1 MTLPA
6 KANRFRVALSFPGEK
21 REFVRL
27 VAESLTA
34 TLGQERVLYDEY
46 LTAELARPDLD
57 LYLGNLYRNESDLVV
72 PFYCSEYATKQ
83 WCRLEWRQMRDILLN
98 VEGHRIMPFRF
109 DDAPIDGVL
118 SLDGYV
124 KIGSRTPAEVARLI
138 LQRLHLRNPLPIVG
152 KQHRVFISKLPTVN
166 TLLVGRDDQI
176 AYLDQA
182 WANPA
187 TNFVQIIAPGG
198 TGKTALMDKWF
209 RRHLGEATVFGW
221 SFYSQGT
228 STKNATSSDAF
239 FAEIISWLK
248 IEVPATASVYA
259 KAEAVAQRLREER
272 VLLILDGIEPLQDST
287 GALKDSALKAL
298 LQELDTANQG
308 LILCTTR
315 VRLDIPDDPPRA
327 VSIDLENL
335 TPEYGAEYLRQLK
348 VEGEEQE
355 LQQASQDC
363 GNHALALTLLG
374 TYLADFLNADIR
386 RRVEIRELMVDESKY
401 SAHARRMM
409 AAYERMFTGKPEA
422 EILRS
427 LGFFDRPAEPEALKL
442 VMPTMKERE
451 YRAVLNRLYSGRLI
465 LSHDPDVPVDCHPLI
480 REHFAAVMRSSAAD
494 SFREG
499 HSRLYEHYCQ
509 QAPEKPDT
517 LEEMTPLFYAV
528 YHGCQA
534 GRHQEALEKVYW
546 KRIQRANSAYLL
558 KMLGAFGIDL
568 SLLANFFE
576 TPWTQPVATLS
587 PENRIWLPSAS
598 AFTLRALG
606 RLTDALAPTR
616 YGAERRVAQKRWENA
631 AIVHGNL
638 SELLLSLG
646 QVPEA
651 IAAARQSVDL
661 ADRCS
666 VQFQRISKR
675 ATLADTLFQSGDLV
689 EAHRLFIEAEQIQ
702 SEVETDY
709 PILYSLRGFHYCDLL
724 LEQGQSAE
732 VIRRATQA
740 LNWAETRLSLLNVGL
755 DHLSLGRSY
764 PSRSPESIY
773 HLDEAVHFLRRW
785 GALDDLPRGLLARGT
800 PHDLEEVFRI
810 ATRSGMR
817 LHLTDYHLASAR
829 LALANHDLVKAR
841 EHFEKAE
848 TLVNETGYHRRDKQ
862 LDQLRAELGAE
873 SRASDN
879 PAPEARK

>member
-248 IEVPATASVYA
+248 IKVPATASVYA

-401 SAHARRMM
+401 GAHARRMM

-422 EILRS
+422 GVLRS
-427 LGFFDRPAEPEALKL
+427 LGFFDHPAEPEALRL
-442 VMPTMKERE
+442 VLPPLKDLE
-451 YRAVLNRLYSGRLI
+451 YRAALMRLFDARLVLSK
-465 LSHDPDVPVDCHPLI
+465 DPATPVDCHPLI
-480 REHFAAVMRSSAAD
+480 REHFAAVMRSTAEEA
-494 SFREG
+494 FRQG
-499 HSRLYEHYCQ
+499 HSQLYEHYCKA
-509 QAPEKPDT
+509 APEKPDT
-517 LEEMTPLFYAV
+517 LDEMTPLFYAV

-534 GRHQEALEKVYW
+534 GRHLEAFNSIYW
-546 KRIQRANSAYLL
+546 GRIRHGDRGYLVFE
-558 KMLGAFGIDL
+558 LGAFGAEL
-568 SLLANFFE
+568 SLLINFFE
-576 TPWTQPVATLS
+576 TPWTHPATAL
-587 PENRIWLPSAS
+587 PPGNRERLLPDAG
-598 AFTLRALG
+598 FTLRALG
-606 RLTDALAPTR
+606 RLADALAPIR
-616 YGAERRVAQKRWENA
+616 SGAEGFASQQQWENA
-631 AIVHGNL
+631 AVAYGNL
-638 SELLLSLG
+638 ADLLLSLG
-646 QVPEA
+646 DVQQA
-651 IAAARQSVDL
+651 IAAARHSVDL
-661 ADRCS
+661 ADRS
-666 VQFQRISKR
+666 GESFHRMSKR
-675 ATLADTLFQSGDLV
+675 TTLAHALLESGDLV
-689 EAHRLFIEAEQIQ
+689 EAQRLFAEAEQIQ
-702 SEVETDY
+702 SEQEREFL
-709 PILYSLRGFHYCDLL
+709 ILYSLPGFCYCDLL
-724 LEQGQSAE
+724 LERGQSAE
-732 VIRRATQA
+732 VIRRAAQT
-740 LNWAETRLSLLNVGL
+740 LNWVNRPLSIGL
-755 DHLSLGRSY
+755 DHLSLGRAH
-764 PSRSPESIY
+764 PAGSPESTH
-773 HLDEAVHFLRRW
+773 HLNQAVDFLRQS
-785 GALDDLPRGLLARGT
+785 GSLHHIPRGLLARGT
-800 PHDLEEVFRI
+800 PRDLAEVFRI
-810 ATRSGMR
+810 ASRSGMR
-817 LHLTDYHLASAR
+817 LHLSDYHLASAR
-829 LALANHDLVKAR
+829 LALGNRDLVKAR

-848 TLVNETGYHRRDKQ
+848 TLVHETGYHRRDGE
-862 LDQLRAELGAE
+862 LERLRVELGAE
-873 SRASDN
+873 PRASDN